1 MQTVTLAQK
10 GIVKYCEVMYASE
23 ETLIKKKKK
32 VYNVEIS
39 DKYQVAKFDKNV

>member
-10 GIVKYCEVMYASE
+10 GIVKYSEVMYASE
-23 ETLIKKKKK
+23 ETLIQKKKK
-32 VYNVEIS
+32 YNVETS